1 MEMVFTGRPFTA
13 REMKDCHFVNSVVP
27 REGLEAETLKYALAC
42 ARNRPTDTIVMQ
54 KTFFEIFKQQQ
65 GEYMGSVL
73 SGWLEG
79 MLPLVHDEGGVAVD
93 KDTFEKG
100 LANVVKDND
109 AQFPPEWRLSYKGRA
124 AKD

>member
-1 MEMVFTGRPFTA
+1 M
-13 REMKDCHFVNSVVP
+13 
-27 REGLEAETLKYALAC
+27 KYALAC

-54 KTFFEIFKQQQ
+54 KTFFEVFKQQQ

-79 MLPLVHDEGGVAVD
+79 MLPLVKEEEGQIAVD
-93 KDTFEKG
+93 GDTFSKG
-100 LANVVKDND
+100 LASAVKDND
-109 AQFPPEWRLSYKGRA
+109 SKFPPEWRLSYKGRA